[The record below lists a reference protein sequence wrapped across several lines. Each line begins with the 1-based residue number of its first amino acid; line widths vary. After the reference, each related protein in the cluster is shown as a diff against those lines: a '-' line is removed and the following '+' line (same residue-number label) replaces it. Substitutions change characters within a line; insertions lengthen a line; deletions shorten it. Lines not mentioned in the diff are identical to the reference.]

1 MLVVIRPRTKCDC
14 SLHSREFRA
23 RAQRQP
29 LTQPLARHLIHL
41 PFAPPPSS
49 AAPYVH
55 GEDLPISVSLF
66 CLPTLQS
73 AAMEE
78 HEDAVGH
85 PAETEPLLAAAT
97 SSPPDV
103 TAPPKTAAELRREQ
117 SLQDFR
123 KRLVEHREW
132 DTKLKNLRM
141 GIRDLEK
148 TFDKTEDDMKALQ
161 SVGQIVGEVL
171 KQLDEEKF
179 IVKASSGPRYVV
191 GCRNKVNKAKLKQ
204 GARVGI
210 SSRSTT

>member
-1 MLVVIRPRTKCDC
+1 
-14 SLHSREFRA
+14 
-23 RAQRQP
+23 
-29 LTQPLARHLIHL
+29 
-41 PFAPPPSS
+41 
-49 AAPYVH
+49 
-55 GEDLPISVSLF
+55 
-66 CLPTLQS
+66 
-73 AAMEE
+73 MEE

-85 PAETEPLLAAAT
+85 PLETEPLLAAAT
-97 SSPPDV
+97 SPLPDLVTPAKSP
-103 TAPPKTAAELRREQ
+103 AELRREQ
-117 SLQDFR
+117 GLEDFR

-148 TFDKTEDDMKALQ
+148 RFDKTEDDMKALQ

-210 SSRSTT
+210 SPRSTPSTACVCEGSLPLLWLIMGSSGYDDLDYHANVTTRSRSISLQDVS